1 MMTRGVNITKL
12 EIIHKAT
19 RLFFSNGFSKTTVS
33 ALCKEVG
40 ISTGNLTFYF
50 PTKEDILQVL
60 VEMLCEFQWK
70 MMEEHTDEG
79 KSSLLSYCLELAT
92 MVAISEENE
101 QMRDFYLSS
110 YRFPKTLESIRENDL
125 QKTKQIFGEYCKEWT
140 EDQFV
145 EAETIVSGI
154 EYATLMTTT
163 RSAPIDKRVEGAL
176 KAIMLF
182 YCVPKEIQDKKIAK
196 ILAMDYKA
204 IGRQI
209 YDNFKN
215 FAEETTENAI
225 EEKINS
231 IRNKNK

>member
-1 MMTRGVNITKL
+1 MARSINITKL
-12 EIIHKAT
+12 EIIQTAT
-19 RLFFSNGFSKTTVS
+19 RLFFSQGFSKTTAS
-33 ALCKEVG
+33 LLSKEVG

-50 PTKEDILQVL
+50 PTKEHILQVL
-60 VEMLCEFQWK
+60 VEMMCEFQWK
-70 MMEEHTDEG
+70 IMEEHTDEG

-110 YRFPKTLESIRENDL
+110 YTLPMTLEIIRENDL
-125 QKTKQIFGEYCKEWT
+125 QKTKQVFGEYCKDWK

-154 EYATLMTTT
+154 EYATLMTTKH
-163 RSAPIDKRVEGAL
+163 SAQIDKRVEGAL
-176 KAIMLF
+176 RAIMLF
-182 YCVPKEIQDKKIAK
+182 YGVPEEIRDKKIAK
-196 ILAMDYKA
+196 ILAMDYKT
-204 IGRQI
+204 IGKRMLES
-209 YDNFKN
+209 FKT

>member
-1 MMTRGVNITKL
+1 MARGTNITKL
-12 EIIHKAT
+12 EIIQTAT
-19 RLFFSNGFSKTTVS
+19 RLFFSNGFSKTTAS
-33 ALCKEVG
+33 TLCKEVG

-60 VEMLCEFQWK
+60 VEMLCEYQWK

-92 MVAISEENE
+92 MIASSDQNE
-101 QMRDFYLSS
+101 QMRDFYLST

-125 QKTKQIFGEYCKEWT
+125 QKTKQVFGEYCKDWT
-140 EDQFV
+140 EEQFV

-154 EYATLMTTT
+154 EYATLMVTKH
-163 RSAPIDKRVEGAL
+163 SAPIDKRVEGAL

-182 YCVPKEIQDKKIAK
+182 YGVPKEIQDKKIAK

-204 IGRQI
+204 IGMRI
-209 YDNFKN
+209 YDDFKN
-215 FAEETTENAI
+215 FAQKTTENAI

-231 IRNKNK
+231 IRSKNK